1 MTDQIGRVL
10 GGRYRLLAPIGAGA
24 SAQVFLADD
33 VRLRRRVAVKVLH
46 DVLADDDAFLK
57 RLRAEARAVAQLRHP
72 NILAVY
78 DWSGGD
84 ELPYLVSEFL
94 GGGSLRAMLD
104 QGVRLS
110 PAQALLIGLDT
121 AKALDHAHR
130 RGFVHRDITPPNL
143 LFDEDGRLV
152 VADFGIARAL
162 AEAAV
167 TEPAGAMLGTARYAS
182 PEQAQGE
189 SVTGR
194 SDLYSLALVL
204 IEAVTGEVPFARDT
218 PLATLTARTS
228 GPIPV
233 PDGMELLAPAL
244 TMVNAVDP
252 ADRADAAHLAARF
265 HALARG
271 LEQPAALELAG
282 AIVLPELAGDD
293 DHDPTMLPGDL
304 EVLSRAEGE
313 AVVDEAP
320 TPERPGWWRRARL
333 FLSGAGGAATV
344 GAIVDVDR
352 DLIEVVDEA
361 GGDTVMVDLDD
372 DVEMTDEV
380 PTLAP
385 PFDVDDVDDAEA
397 PPAAALEPSAAGD
410 IDGRRRLR
418 RRLLLALA
426 GAGAAAVI
434 AIVAL
439 VAFQVSRPEHEVP
452 SLEALQISQIGDLVD
467 SGDWDIR
474 QIGDRADDT
483 RPGQILAQDPPPGAM
498 LREGDQLTLTVS
510 RGPTLVAV
518 PEDLAGLPVGEAHD
532 QITAAGLEPGTVTEK
547 FNELAP
553 EGSVLATGHFFA
565 DLPKGDLVPL
575 TVSLGPRPRTVPD
588 GLTGGTFDGVA
599 SRLADVQLVAVR
611 GEASSDSVPE
621 GAVIRTEP
629 GSGAEVPRDSE
640 VVVVVSTGPP
650 LVEIPD
656 VLGDI
661 ASDVADLLEGIG
673 LDIAGVVGSPNRAVV
688 DLDPV
693 PGSLVEV
700 GTDVTIYSRFLG
712 VLD

>member
-24 SAQVFLADD
+24 SAQVFLAED

-46 DVLADDDAFLK
+46 DVLADDEAFLK

-110 PAQALLIGLDT
+110 PAQALLVGLDT

-162 AEAAV
+162 AEAAI
-167 TEPAGAMLGTARYAS
+167 TEPSGAMLGTARYAS

-194 SDLYSLALVL
+194 SDLYSLVLVL

-218 PLATLTARTS
+218 PMATLSARTG
-228 GPIPV
+228 GPIPI

-244 TMVNAVDP
+244 AMVNAVDP
-252 ADRADAAHLAARF
+252 ADRAEAALLAARF

-271 LEQPAALELAG
+271 LEPPAPLALAG
-282 AIVLPELAGDD
+282 AVSLPELAGGDS
-293 DHDPTMLPGDL
+293 HDPTMLPGDL
-304 EVLSRAEGE
+304 DVLPAEGE
-313 AVVDEAP
+313 PVEAFEP
-320 TPERPGWWRRARL
+320 PAPDRPGWWRRARA
-333 FLSGAGGAATV
+333 FLSGGAAA
-344 GAIVDVDR
+344 GALVDADDGPIEIVDGPGDDIAVLDR
-352 DLIEVVDEA
+352 D
-361 GGDTVMVDLDD
+361 DD
-372 DVEMTDEV
+372 AEMTDEV
-380 PTLAP
+380 PTLAAA
-385 PFDVDDVDDAEA
+385 DDDSEA
-397 PPAAALEPSAAGD
+397 APAAPVAAD
-410 IDGRRRLR
+410 DGRSGNTR
-418 RRLLLALA
+418 RRLLIGLAA
-426 GAGAAAVI
+426 VGAAAVI
-434 AIVAL
+434 AVVA
-439 VAFQVSRPEHEVP
+439 VVGYQVSRPEHEVP
-452 SLEALQISQIGDLVD
+452 SLEALQVAQIDALVEE
-467 SGDWDIR
+467 GNWDIR
-474 QIGDRADDT
+474 QIGQRLDDT
-483 RPGQILAQDPPPGAM
+483 RPGQILDQDPAPGSM

-510 RGPTLVAV
+510 RGPTLVPV
-518 PEDLAGLPVGEAHD
+518 PTELAGLPTDEARD
-532 QITAAGLEPGTVTEK
+532 QITDSGLVPGRVTEK
-547 FNELAP
+547 YNELAP
-553 EGSVLATGHFFA
+553 EGTVLALGNFFA
-565 DLPKGDLVPL
+565 ELPKGDAVPL
-575 TVSLGPRPRTVPD
+575 TVSRGPRPRVVPD

-599 SRLADVQLVAVR
+599 ARLAEVQLVAVR
-611 GEASSDSVPE
+611 GEESSDTVPE

-629 GSGAEVPRDSE
+629 GTGTEVPRDSE

-656 VLGDI
+656 VLGDV
-661 ASDVADLLEGIG
+661 ASDVADLLEGLG
-673 LDIAGVVGSPNRAVV
+673 LDIAGVVGSPTRDVV
-688 DLDPV
+688 DLDPG
-693 PGSLVEV
+693 PGSLVEL
-700 GTDVTIYSRFLG
+700 GTDVTIYSQFLG
-712 VLD
+712 QSD